1 MLPDKTIL
9 PIIHKWSKIL
19 WKKGLDYDELVA
31 VGYCAAKP
39 LSSNKSL
46 IQINSWT
53 KWMIIKFIYGDKR
66 KGYYKDDARQLAI
79 ITHNK
84 ELLSYPEDDAI
95 IDIKDAISN
104 LSDYEAQLI
113 YMRYWRCLTYN
124 EIAQQFNKS
133 FSWAR
138 DNCDRVLGL
147 LRNKVLE

>member
-1 MLPDKTIL
+1 M
-9 PIIHKWSKIL
+9 

-39 LSSNKSL
+39 LNSNKTIL
-46 IQINSWT
+46 QINSWV

-66 KGYYKDDARQLAI
+66 KGYYKDNPKNLAEI
-79 ITHNK
+79 LTNK
-84 ELLSYPEDDAI
+84 DLLTYPQEDAI
-95 IDIKDAISN
+95 IDIKDAIN
-104 LSDYEAQLI
+104 GLANYEAQLI
-113 YMRYWRCLTYN
+113 YMRYWRNMTLS